1 MDHRKFAMVILA
13 FMFLALSVQ
22 ADAALWEG
30 SNSKLVENLTKSPE
44 KKVSDQST
52 SNLNEPNQSQ
62 IVESSQKKL
71 SNLNVEVTSDVY
83 SDKDRQ
89 VLYCPEGNFMVVR
102 NRIYLEGSDLDKVEK
117 VRYFLHETFHQ
128 PEGAI
133 GDSANDFE
141 IWIWTWGSFPIK
153 AIITTKNGQEFER
166 DYSFSFK
173 SKFEEAQ
180 TKGIPQEMRCEE

>member
-1 MDHRKFAMVILA
+1 MNHRKFAAVILA
-13 FMFLALSVQ
+13 FIFLLLLV
-22 ADAALWEG
+22 DAALWEG
-30 SNSKLVENLTKSPE
+30 SSSKLVENLKKIPE
-44 KKVSDQST
+44 KKASGQST
-52 SNLNEPNQSQ
+52 SSVNESNQSQ
-62 IVESSQKKL
+62 LAEPSQKNL
-71 SNLNVEVTSDVY
+71 ANLNVEVASDVY